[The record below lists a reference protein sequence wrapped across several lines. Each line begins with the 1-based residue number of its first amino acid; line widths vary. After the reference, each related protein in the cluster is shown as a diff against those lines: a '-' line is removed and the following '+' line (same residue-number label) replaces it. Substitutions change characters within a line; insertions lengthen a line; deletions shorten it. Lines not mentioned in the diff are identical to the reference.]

1 MQDKAFVQIG
11 KLALKEM
18 GNKEPYELFI
28 QNMFL
33 EKENYNL

>member
-11 KLALKEM
+11 KLVLKEM

-28 QNMFL
+28 HSSLIIKQ
-33 EKENYNL
+33 YY